1 MKRNL
6 AFCGGVLCIV
16 YLCGCTSGGRSYQ
29 RNYAHQGNYANR
41 SYSRSPVYTQQPQ
54 ATQSRPQTVVTPTY
68 SFTDPSATGS
78 GFQDAYGK
86 TIQRD
91 RERIINDYLRS
102 CGMWGGTVRDTRDN
116 FKVALGTADRQLAE
130 LTRKIALAGG
140 VPETDSRYLAVKTS
154 RDRLNDRLQALD
166 NRIMNAIV
174 SKATGDAARRL
185 VWREEDRQA
194 AGAAMGNLQQMQGR
208 YDAENQYLL
217 NQSY

>member
-1 MKRNL
+1 
-6 AFCGGVLCIV
+6 
-16 YLCGCTSGGRSYQ
+16 
-29 RNYAHQGNYANR
+29 
-41 SYSRSPVYTQQPQ
+41 
-54 ATQSRPQTVVTPTY
+54 
-68 SFTDPSATGS
+68 
-78 GFQDAYGK
+78 
-86 TIQRD
+86 
-91 RERIINDYLRS
+91 
-102 CGMWGGTVRDTRDN
+102 MWGGTVRDTRDN